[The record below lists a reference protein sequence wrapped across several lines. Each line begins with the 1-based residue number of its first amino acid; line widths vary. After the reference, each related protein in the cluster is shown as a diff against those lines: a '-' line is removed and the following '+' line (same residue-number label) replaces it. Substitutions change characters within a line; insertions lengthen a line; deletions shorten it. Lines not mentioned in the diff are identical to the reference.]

1 VDFEM
6 MKRDE
11 KDFKRKINKNFKFLR
26 ELETFG

>member
-1 VDFEM
+1 VDFEK

-11 KDFKRKINKNFKFLR
+11 KDFKRKINKNFKLLR